1 MNRPTSTGRMVHDPR
16 RPSQTSTRPPHPI
29 HHRLCPRLVR
39 HTPMSRS
46 KDRIKGMAKLYP
58 PVCISNMLCR
68 RRRLGNALCQYD
80 KYEVEAKF
88 RSGLVPPGKL

>member
-1 MNRPTSTGRMVHDPR
+1 
-16 RPSQTSTRPPHPI
+16 
-29 HHRLCPRLVR
+29 
-39 HTPMSRS
+39 
-46 KDRIKGMAKLYP
+46 MAKLYP